1 MATQPTTT
9 QQTPRIPDS
18 SLESKSELALMLEEA
33 QQILADF
40 KRMNQRLDQLLAEV
54 ETLCVPKGEA

>member
-1 MATQPTTT
+1 MATQPATT
-9 QQTPRIPDS
+9 QHPPCIPDS
-18 SLESKSELALMLEEA
+18 SLESKSELALMIEEA

-40 KRMNQRLDQLLAEV
+40 KRMNQRLDELLAEV